1 VSTILIIRRLTVNRH
16 THFNLDALNQ
26 QFTTR
31 FSGSKDSTGLPN
43 GIPTMSVFDQEM
55 KNSFKSGEFTLRRRL
70 GLLDLAKFFDGWL
83 SYGGYGVA
91 RNGKYAVKQGGRDLE
106 AMHIHYFLDTHGKT
120 VVQYKYCERDGVPY
134 LPTQP
139 IAVCRRFLSFF

>member
-1 VSTILIIRRLTVNRH
+1 
-16 THFNLDALNQ
+16 
-26 QFTTR
+26 
-31 FSGSKDSTGLPN
+31 
-43 GIPTMSVFDQEM
+43 MSVFDQEM

-134 LPTQP
+134 LPT
-139 IAVCRRFLSFF
+139 RHGFLSFFFDSHAQVFTDGALDALSALHKVDGDGGIRPCLAPLKP